1 MVGQKG
7 DRNDILHGKMGRTSM
22 AFRLTD
28 RSMIS
33 DIVESQ
39 RVSGDEQGLTGESP
53 HCSLR
58 FPEPLA
64 PHQVGANLCQLFA
77 LCPDSLLFAERPQPL
92 SPSCRLPPLRHATT
106 IDVQGRRATATAL
119 GNASPGLRRR
129 GEPRAE
135 TDIEDSDVQVSP
147 KLFEE

>member
-77 LCPDSLLFAERPQPL
+77 LCPTLCFSLRDLSHFPHPADCRPYVTPQRSTSKVAEQQPQL
-92 SPSCRLPPLRHATT
+92 WGTR
-106 IDVQGRRATATAL
+106 
-119 GNASPGLRRR
+119 
-129 GEPRAE
+129 
-135 TDIEDSDVQVSP
+135 VQVCGGVANLARKPTSRIATS
-147 KLFEE
+147 E